1 MSRGRKGGL
10 GRLLAAAMLASIA
23 VTAPALAASEVSKP
37 RKDVENVPGDY
48 IQLDT
53 LWVPVMGG
61 GSKPIYLGLILR
73 LWPGPDTRYEGCVEA
88 PWIAEAML
96 LYFNEH
102 PLEREQYDTV
112 ATLRK
117 LVEKIITQHTGG
129 KRLYRQVDIL
139 REPEMP
145 DQDSQILTNTCR

>member
-1 MSRGRKGGL
+1 MGRGRAHAL
-10 GRLLAAAMLASIA
+10 GRLMAAAVAASLVA
-23 VTAPALAASEVSKP
+23 TAPALAASEVSKP
-37 RKDVENVPGDY
+37 RRDVENVPGDY

-53 LWVPVMGG
+53 LWVPVLG
-61 GSKPIYLGLILR
+61 GSGKPIFLGLILR
-73 LWPGPDTRYEGCVEA
+73 LWPGPDTRYEACVEA
-88 PWIAEAML
+88 PWITEAML

-102 PLEREQYDTV
+102 PLERDQYETA

-117 LVEKIITQHTGG
+117 LVEKIISQHTGG
-129 KRLYRQVDIL
+129 RRIYRQIDIL